1 MNNGYTCDMQT
12 EIRIREMFL
21 PGEKKTYCV
30 VKTKFTILASVAVLM
45 QSKYAA

>member
-1 MNNGYTCDMQT
+1 MQA

-30 VKTKFTILASVAVLM
+30 VKTILIILAMVAVLM
-45 QSKYAA
+45 QPENI